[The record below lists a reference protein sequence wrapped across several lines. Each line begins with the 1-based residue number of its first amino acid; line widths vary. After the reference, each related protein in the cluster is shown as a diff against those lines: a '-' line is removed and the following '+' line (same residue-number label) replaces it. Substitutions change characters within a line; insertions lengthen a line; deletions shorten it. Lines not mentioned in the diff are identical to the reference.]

1 MFFFCLGLIYH
12 SVEIYFRARVPFY
25 TIGAHAFYT
34 ILFCSSSVSGA
45 YLTELRFIPDTF
57 HRKYPVFTIGAHAVS
72 HHTVM
77 FLYCF

>member
-34 ILFCSSSVSGA
+34 ILFCSSIASDSSIA
-45 YLTELRFIPDTF
+45 ALIFIPDPSLM
-57 HRKYPVFTIGAHAVS
+57 KS
-72 HHTVM
+72 
-77 FLYCF
+77 L